1 MNEADNFA
9 LVLKQPGALEKAE
22 PGAKRI
28 LSDMVADTLDLA
40 RKTASREVRV
50 ADTQLENWFQTG
62 ERYYFGES
70 VAKDTAEAA
79 KWYRQ
84 AAEQNHVRA
93 QDALG
98 DCYYKGEGVEKDE
111 MEAVK
116 WYRRAAEQNHVPAQ
130 HNLGVCYDNGQGVT
144 HDDAEAVKWYR
155 RAAEQNFAIAQHNL
169 GVCYENGNGVQQD
182 FPEAYK
188 FYKLA
193 AEQNKEK
200 AVRNLQRIVTRMTAV
215 EIADGERR
223 FREFYAQKIRSLKI
237 K

>member
-116 WYRRAAEQNHVPAQ
+116 WYRRAAEQN
-130 HNLGVCYDNGQGVT
+130 
-144 HDDAEAVKWYR
+144 
-155 RAAEQNFAIAQHNL
+155 FAIAQHNL